1 MAVSSGTH
9 LEHVVVLCLIFLR
22 KFSFKV
28 LKMQCCTFLR
38 TGQHP
43 GILQKIIK
51 CGHLFSNAQVVPG
64 LNTLKINVCV
74 DSDS

>member
-1 MAVSSGTH
+1 MSYISEKIQLQSAENAVLH
-9 LEHVVVLCLIFLR
+9 F
-22 KFSFKV
+22 F
-28 LKMQCCTFLR
+28 R

-51 CGHLFSNAQVVPG
+51 YGHLFSNAQVFPG
-64 LNTLKINVCV
+64 VNTLKINVCV